1 VCKTEEEAERRLSL
15 QAAACQPDPRRGL
28 PRPVLEPMHT
38 EKAKAKP
45 KQPPPEPV
53 LEPTSSDKPLK
64 HYGQR
69 VFRQVTMDEYI
80 ELRAEQDMA
89 TELGIRWQNRGP
101 PGPADGGPQT
111 WRGQAF
117 RPLAN
122 KWGNRGGQHR
132 EYYRAL
138 YSSKGVGA
146 TGKVKGKGKVES
158 LGLGVSGAAPVY
170 TFGTG

>member
-1 VCKTEEEAERRLSL
+1 MELAGVVVCKMKPSEAAWR
-15 QAAACQPDPRRGL
+15 
-28 PRPVLEPMHT
+28 T
-38 EKAKAKP
+38 AKG
-45 KQPPPEPV
+45 PPPLTKPTRTEPV

-69 VFRQVTMDEYI
+69 VFRQVSMEELL
-80 ELRAEQDMA
+80 ELRAEQAVA
-89 TELGIRWQNRGP
+89 TEMGLRWQDRGP

-117 RPLAN
+117 RPLKN
-122 KWGNRGGQHR
+122 TCGNRGGKNR
-132 EYYRAL
+132 EYYQAL
-138 YSSKGVGA
+138 YSSKGKGA
-146 TGKVKGKGKVES
+146 SGKVKGKGKVDS